1 MSIKLLRVKKV
12 IYGTIYIHNIV
23 RISEKGDF
31 MITVVNNMEMRRLK
45 NVLGSMAIENMYL
58 DESFINEMI
67 KVANGEKSSEELR
80 QEVIAEY
87 AR

>member
-1 MSIKLLRVKKV
+1 
-12 IYGTIYIHNIV
+12 
-23 RISEKGDF
+23 
-31 MITVVNNMEMRRLK
+31 MITVVNNLEMRRLK

-58 DESFINEMI
+58 DEAFINEMI

>member
-1 MSIKLLRVKKV
+1 
-12 IYGTIYIHNIV
+12 
-23 RISEKGDF
+23 
-31 MITVVNNMEMRRLK
+31 MITVSNTTEMRHLK

-67 KVANGEKSSEELR
+67 KVAHGEKSSEELR

>member
-1 MSIKLLRVKKV
+1 MV
-12 IYGTIYIHNIV
+12 
-23 RISEKGDF
+23 
-31 MITVVNNMEMRRLK
+31 TVVNNIKMRQLK

-58 DESFINEMI
+58 DETFINEMI

>member
-1 MSIKLLRVKKV
+1 
-12 IYGTIYIHNIV
+12 
-23 RISEKGDF
+23 
-31 MITVVNNMEMRRLK
+31 MITVVNNTKMRQLK

-58 DESFINEMI
+58 DETFINEMI

>member
-1 MSIKLLRVKKV
+1 MQYRK
-12 IYGTIYIHNIV
+12 NI
-23 RISEKGDF
+23 RKGDF

-58 DESFINEMI
+58 DEAFINEMI

>member
-1 MSIKLLRVKKV
+1 ML
-12 IYGTIYIHNIV
+12 
-23 RISEKGDF
+23 
-31 MITVVNNMEMRRLK
+31 TVVNNTKMRQLK

-58 DESFINEMI
+58 DETFINEMI